1 MNTLTSYLVI
11 AVVALNIAGCFFLL
25 RWTATKRAE
34 NASKTNTENKGQAP
48 LETTGHVWDHD
59 LTEYNNPLP
68 RWWLNMF
75 YLSIAFAIG
84 YLLLYP
90 GLGNVAGY
98 FRWTSAH
105 EHDVMAKAERE
116 TYLAAFT
123 PFRESTVEQLVG
135 NPTAMRMGQSLF
147 NNSCAACH
155 GSDARGAKGFPNLT
169 DADWLYGGTPE
180 IIQTTLRE
188 GRQGVMPAWKAAVGE
203 VGITEL
209 VAYVRQLS
217 GATDVSA
224 PLAAAGKARYDMF
237 CIACHGPEG
246 KGNQALGAP
255 NISDQIWLY
264 GGDFAS
270 LTETLSN
277 GRGGVMPSQKAN
289 MNEDQIRVLSA
300 WVYAQS
306 QTKTPTSTPT
316 PAPAPASSPAT
327 P

>member
-11 AVVALNIAGCFFLL
+11 AVVVLNIAGCFLLL

-34 NASKTNTENKGQAP
+34 NASKMSTGNTITENTGEAP
-48 LETTGHVWDHD
+48 PETTGHVWDHD

-75 YLSIAFAIG
+75 YLSIVFAVG
-84 YLLLYP
+84 YLVLYP
-90 GLGNVAGY
+90 GLGNMSGY
-98 FRWTSAH
+98 FRWTSTH

-116 TYLAAFT
+116 TYLAAFA
-123 PFRESTVEQLVG
+123 PFRESTVEQLVA

-169 DADWLYGGTPE
+169 DADWLYGSAPE
-180 IIQTTLRE
+180 VIQTSIRE

-203 VGITEL
+203 AGVTEL

-217 GATDVSA
+217 GSTDVSA
-224 PLAAAGKARYDMF
+224 TLAAAGKARYDMF
-237 CIACHGPEG
+237 CVACHGPDG
-246 KGNQALGAP
+246 KGNQALGAA
-255 NISDQIWLY
+255 NLSDQIWLY
-264 GGDFAS
+264 GGDVVT
-270 LTETLSN
+270 LTETLAN

-300 WVYAQS
+300 WVLAQS
-306 QTKTPTSTPT
+306 QTPTANPE
-316 PAPAPASSPAT
+316 PAKAT

>member
-1 MNTLTSYLVI
+1 MNTLTSYIVI
-11 AVVALNIAGCFFLL
+11 AVVVLNIAGCFFLL

-34 NASKTNTENKGQAP
+34 NASQVGPEIHNEAEK
-48 LETTGHVWDHD
+48 ETTGHVWDGD

-75 YLSIAFAIG
+75 YLSIAFAVG

-90 GLGNVAGY
+90 GLGNIAGY

-116 TYLAAFT
+116 TYLAAFAPYRET
-123 PFRESTVEQLVG
+123 PIEQLMG
-135 NPTAMRMGQSLF
+135 DATAMRMGQSIF

-169 DADWLYGGTPE
+169 DTDWLYGGEPE
-180 IIQTTLRE
+180 VIQATLRE

-203 VGITEL
+203 AGVAEL

-217 GATDVSA
+217 ASTVASE
-224 PLAAAGKARYDMF
+224 PLATAGKARYEMF

-264 GGDFAS
+264 GGDVQT
-270 LTETLSN
+270 LTETIAN

-289 MNEDQIRVLSA
+289 LNEDQIRVMSA

-306 QTKTPTSTPT
+306 HKAGETSSGQ
-316 PAPAPASSPAT
+316 AANPAT